1 MIKLIYIIYGVQEPI
16 VMKQVKNLIS
26 STLKKIDD
34 FNLINFDFEQS
45 SIKQIID
52 DVSTYPFLDT
62 QKVVLVKNSSF
73 LSDIKIL
80 KPYLDNDIDLND
92 ISLLLNYA
100 SNQNSFTT
108 LVFTFLGKKLDTKND
123 NIRKIINFSKVIEVN
138 DISKEEWPIV
148 VRKLFSNRKIEITE
162 KALAVF
168 ISRVG
173 NDLVDVINEVDKIS
187 LYSNKIDEDI
197 IKNLVAIPLE
207 KSEFGIANALINHDN
222 STALSIYRDLKT
234 QNVEPIYLISVM
246 GSQIRFLYQ
255 VSYLYNLGKNEI
267 EIADE
272 LGVKSSRVAV
282 NLRKTGN
289 VTLGE
294 MLKTLNDLS
303 QLDFKIKS
311 GKIDRF
317 QGLELFLIGAFR

>member
-1 MIKLIYIIYGVQEPI
+1 VIKLIYIIYGVQEPI

-80 KPYLDNDIDLND
+80 KPYLDNDMDLND

-108 LVFTFLGKKLDTKND
+108 LIFTFLGKKLDTKND
-123 NIRKIINFSKVIEVN
+123 NIRKIVNFSKIIEVN
-138 DISKEEWPIV
+138 DISKEDWPVV

-162 KALAVF
+162 KALASF

-173 NDLVDVINEVDKIS
+173 TDLVDVINEVDKIS
-187 LYSNKIDEDI
+187 LYSNKIDENI
-197 IKNLVAIPLE
+197 IGNLVAIPLE

-222 STALSIYRDLKT
+222 STALSIYRDLRT

-272 LGVKSSRVAV
+272 LGVKTSRVAV
-282 NLRKTGN
+282 NLRKIGS
-289 VTLGE
+289 VTLEG

>member
-1 MIKLIYIIYGVQEPI
+1 VIKLIYIIYGVQEPI

>member
-1 MIKLIYIIYGVQEPI
+1 MIYIIYGVQEPI

-26 STLKKIDD
+26 STLQKIDD

-52 DVSTYPFLDT
+52 DVSTYPFCDT
-62 QKVVLVKNSSF
+62 QKVVLVKNSLF
-73 LSDIKIL
+73 LSDIKNL
-80 KPYLDNDIDLND
+80 KPCLDNDIDLND
-92 ISLLLNYA
+92 ISLLVNYA

-108 LVFTFLGKKLDTKND
+108 LVLTFLGKKLDIKNAD
-123 NIRKIINFSKVIEVN
+123 IKKKVNSSKVIEVN
-138 DISKEEWPIV
+138 DISKEDWPIV
-148 VRKLFSNRKIEITE
+148 VKRLFSNRKIEITE
-162 KALAVF
+162 HALASF

-173 NDLVDVINEVDKIS
+173 TDLVDVINEVDKIS
-187 LYSNKIDEDI
+187 LYSNKVDENI
-197 IKNLVAIPLE
+197 VNNLVAIPLE

-222 STALSIYRDLKT
+222 STALLIYRDLKT

-255 VSYLYNLGKNEI
+255 VSYLYSLGKNEV

-272 LGVKSSRVAV
+272 LEVKTSRVAV
-282 NLRKTGN
+282 NLRKMGN
-289 VTLGE
+289 VTLEE

>member
-1 MIKLIYIIYGVQEPI
+1 
-16 VMKQVKNLIS
+16 
-26 STLKKIDD
+26 
-34 FNLINFDFEQS
+34 
-45 SIKQIID
+45 
-52 DVSTYPFLDT
+52 
-62 QKVVLVKNSSF
+62 
-73 LSDIKIL
+73 
-80 KPYLDNDIDLND
+80 
-92 ISLLLNYA
+92 
-100 SNQNSFTT
+100 
-108 LVFTFLGKKLDTKND
+108 
-123 NIRKIINFSKVIEVN
+123 
-138 DISKEEWPIV
+138 
-148 VRKLFSNRKIEITE
+148 
-162 KALAVF
+162 

-173 NDLVDVINEVDKIS
+173 TDLVDVINEVDKIS
-187 LYSNKIDEDI
+187 LYSNKIDENI

-222 STALSIYRDLKT
+222 STALSIYRDLRT

-272 LGVKSSRVAV
+272 LGVKTSRVAV
-282 NLRKTGN
+282 NLRKIGS
-289 VTLGE
+289 VTLEG